1 MNNNTNVSETQEY
14 SRFLSEIKSRI
25 RSAQYEAMKAVN
37 KEMIAL
43 YWELG
48 KRIYEQQNL
57 LGWGRSVVENL
68 SKDIQKEFPGVKGF
82 GTSNRRTCL
91 SIRLSCKHLKN
102 ICWDRRTLTRHC
114 PKI

>member
-25 RSAQYEAMKAVN
+25 PSAQYEAMKAVN

-57 LGWGRSVVENL
+57 LGWGRSVVEYF
-68 SKDIQKEFPGVKGF
+68 SKDIQKEFP
-82 GTSNRRTCL
+82 
-91 SIRLSCKHLKN
+91 
-102 ICWDRRTLTRHC
+102 
-114 PKI
+114 

>member
-48 KRIYEQQNL
+48 KRIY
-57 LGWGRSVVENL
+57 
-68 SKDIQKEFPGVKGF
+68 
-82 GTSNRRTCL
+82 
-91 SIRLSCKHLKN
+91 
-102 ICWDRRTLTRHC
+102 
-114 PKI
+114 

>member
-14 SRFLSEIKSRI
+14 FRFLSEIKSRI

-82 GTSNRRTCL
+82 GTSNL
-91 SIRLSCKHLKN
+91 
-102 ICWDRRTLTRHC
+102 WDMARFYKEYQSDAILQ
-114 PKI
+114 PLVA